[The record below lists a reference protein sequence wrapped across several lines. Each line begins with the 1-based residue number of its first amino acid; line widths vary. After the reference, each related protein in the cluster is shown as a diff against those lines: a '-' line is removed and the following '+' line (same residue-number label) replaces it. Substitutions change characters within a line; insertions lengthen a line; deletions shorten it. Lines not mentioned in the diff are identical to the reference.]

1 MKAIKI
7 VGELLV
13 PSLTGNGGKSREQR
27 GTNARR
33 VYSPE
38 VNIFSVLSA
47 IESFVFPSHR
57 PYRPCSFLPE
67 PRGRREATGQR
78 HRITRIN
85 CRSRPIFSRSFH
97 IKYIRKDIS
106 ILASKHA
113 QIVST
118 FPRVGTRTTP
128 YLQRNSAYVLDR
140 ILDDTGGKNIPWA
153 LYVDFLPGKVG
164 RKTKFSSR
172 TVERDRA
179 VSRGCDNSC

>member
-57 PYRPCSFLPE
+57 PYRPIPSVFLP
-67 PRGRREATGQR
+67 PRTAREERGD
-78 HRITRIN
+78 
-85 CRSRPIFSRSFH
+85 RSTASNHANKLP
-97 IKYIRKDIS
+97 
-106 ILASKHA
+106 LASYLLA
-113 QIVST
+113 LV
-118 FPRVGTRTTP
+118 P
-128 YLQRNSAYVLDR
+128 Y
-140 ILDDTGGKNIPWA
+140 
-153 LYVDFLPGKVG
+153 
-164 RKTKFSSR
+164 
-172 TVERDRA
+172 
-179 VSRGCDNSC
+179 